1 MEIIPAIDLRQGRVV
16 RLFQGDYDRQTSYSS
31 DPVAVALQWAEQGAS
46 RLHVVDLDGAKSGQL
61 HNLEVVRRIARAV
74 DIPLQLGGGLRT
86 LHAVESALEAG
97 AERAVLGT
105 AAINDPDLVASAV
118 QAAGP
123 GAILVSI
130 DARDGFVAVHGWTEG
145 TQRTASSLVAQMQA
159 LGVSRFLYT
168 DISRDGTL
176 TEPNFQAV
184 ADLLRETG
192 AAILASGGVAAVAHL
207 QRLALL
213 GVEGAILG
221 RALYEG
227 AVDLREAIAS
237 QTPA

>member
-1 MEIIPAIDLRQGRVV
+1 MEIIPAIDLRLGRVV

-31 DPVAVALQWAEQGAS
+31 DPVAVARQWEEQGAS

-61 HNLEVVRRIARAV
+61 HNLEIVRRIARAV

-86 LHAVESALEAG
+86 LQAVESALQAG
-97 AERAVLGT
+97 ADRAVLGT

-123 GAILVSI
+123 SAVLVSV

-145 TQRTASSLVAQMQA
+145 TQRTGSSLVAQMQA

-184 ADLLRETG
+184 ADLVRETG
-192 AAILASGGVAAVAHL
+192 ATVLASGGVATVAHL

>member
-31 DPVAVALQWAEQGAS
+31 DPVAVARQWEEQGAP

-61 HNLEVVRRIARAV
+61 HNLDVVRRIARAV

-86 LHAVESALEAG
+86 LQAVESALQAG
-97 AERAVLGT
+97 ADRAVLGT

-123 GAILVSI
+123 GAVLVSV

-184 ADLLRETG
+184 ADLVRETG
-192 AAILASGGVAAVAHL
+192 ATILASGGVATVAHL
-207 QRLALL
+207 QGLALL

>member
-16 RLFQGDYDRQTSYSS
+16 RLFQGDYNRQTSYSS
-31 DPVAVALQWAEQGAS
+31 DPVAVARQWEEQGAP

-86 LHAVESALEAG
+86 LQAVESALEAG
-97 AERAVLGT
+97 AVRAVLGT
-105 AAINDPDLVASAV
+105 AAVNDPDLVASAV

-123 GAILVSI
+123 DAILVSV

-184 ADLLRETG
+184 ADLMRETG
-192 AAILASGGVAAVAHL
+192 ATVLASGGVATVAHL